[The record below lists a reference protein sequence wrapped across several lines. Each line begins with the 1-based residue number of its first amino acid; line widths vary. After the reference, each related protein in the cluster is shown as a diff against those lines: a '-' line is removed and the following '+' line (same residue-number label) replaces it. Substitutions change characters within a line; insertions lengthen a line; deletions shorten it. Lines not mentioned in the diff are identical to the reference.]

1 MEREDERE
9 LEQGLDELPMVREER
24 QPTFAAAAQQTDK
37 IERYFYLAPANLR
50 AVLGVC
56 PLAGFT

>member
-1 MEREDERE
+1 MVRSKPCDVEREDERE

-37 IERYFYLAPANLR
+37 IER
-50 AVLGVC
+50 
-56 PLAGFT
+56 